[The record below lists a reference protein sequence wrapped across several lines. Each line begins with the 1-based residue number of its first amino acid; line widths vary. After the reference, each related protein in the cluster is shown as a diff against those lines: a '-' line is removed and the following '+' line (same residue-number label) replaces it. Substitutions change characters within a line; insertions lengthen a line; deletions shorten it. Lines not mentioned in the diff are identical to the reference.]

1 MWIQTPLKF
10 FRAIKFSVSP
20 LPAGDLNVFKLV
32 LFESSSTIDAPPPP
46 VELLRL
52 LYIFCCASS
61 GVGDDISDTE
71 VEISRDSL
79 RFGGGGFG
87 FLSLSSPDELVDWSE
102 LVDGEGE
109 IERELRV

>member
-1 MWIQTPLKF
+1 M
-10 FRAIKFSVSP
+10 S
-20 LPAGDLNVFKLV
+20 N
-32 LFESSSTIDAPPPP
+32 
-46 VELLRL
+46 
-52 LYIFCCASS
+52 

-109 IERELRV
+109 IDRELRICCIELGVEESKDIVSGIFGMRGLSMDVPNGVPLGVLRSG